1 MLVDSI
7 LKVFLMA
14 PTEIQKHLNRIE
26 GQLRGIGNMCEQ
38 GRDCLD
44 IIQQV
49 IAVRSSLT
57 NVGLKILEQ
66 DLTTCSDNKDV
77 YKKKIEQIFKLV

>member
-1 MLVDSI
+1 MPES
-7 LKVFLMA
+7 
-14 PTEIQKHLNRIE
+14 EIQKHFNRIE
-26 GQLRGIGNMCEQ
+26 GQIRGIANMCEQ

-44 IIQQV
+44 IVQQV

-57 NVGLKILEQ
+57 KVGLNILEH
-66 DLTTCSDNKDV
+66 DLTICSDDRDV